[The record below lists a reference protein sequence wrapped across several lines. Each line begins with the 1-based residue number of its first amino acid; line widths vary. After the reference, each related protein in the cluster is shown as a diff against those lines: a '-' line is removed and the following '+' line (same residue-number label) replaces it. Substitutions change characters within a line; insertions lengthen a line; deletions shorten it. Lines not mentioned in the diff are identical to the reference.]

1 MEEIIAIREEDNV
14 TVVELLSQLDR
25 LSVLSMKNQLTE
37 LASKRHKK
45 FILNF
50 GNIDHLNST
59 VIGALVGI
67 RDTVKR
73 RGGDLVL
80 CCVKP
85 KVRRT
90 FDLIGASKVIRIY
103 DTEKEALE
111 NV

>member
-1 MEEIIAIREEDNV
+1 MAEILSTREEDNV
-14 TVVELLSQLDR
+14 TIVELLSQLDR
-25 LSVLSMKNQLTE
+25 LSVLSMKNQLTD
-37 LASKRHKK
+37 LAKKKHKK

-59 VIGALVGI
+59 VVGALVGL
-67 RDTVKR
+67 RDMVRK

-80 CCVKP
+80 CCVMP

-90 FDLIGASKVIRIY
+90 FDLIGASQILKIY
-103 DTEKEALE
+103 DTEKDALE